1 MTLPAA
7 RTVSVGAAC
16 RLAIQVA
23 TGSISF
29 LAGVTV
35 RWPGLHAAAVL
46 ALVLVQVCC
55 ASPAA
60 SPHQV
65 SHSQVGAF
73 EAALTAVRDGAI
85 AAWYDTRDGNGEIY
99 IRHLDPGGNPDG
111 PERRLTTDSEESY
124 EPSLDVAGD
133 AVAVAWYDKAGDGT
147 LTARLGL
154 WSQDGTR
161 RWVTTLAPR
170 SRNPV
175 VCATER
181 EIVVSWI
188 QEDDRGGE
196 TVWLGRWDL
205 KGVAAAAPRPLG
217 PAHKTTWNL
226 NAAVDESGHAWVT
239 FDAVAATQASELF
252 LARADQR
259 AVSLVQ
265 LTPDDG
271 RESKYPDIA
280 MRDGRIAVT
289 WFDAKDG
296 NTEVYLVTGTA
307 DEFGGAIDRKA
318 VRVTE
323 TAGNSIGAYVTWNGD
338 RLGLAWSDDTLGQHE
353 VYFQP
358 YDAGGRALDAATR
371 ITSNSMSSLIP
382 AIEPWRRGFA
392 LAWNEFVPGSSGHD
406 GKSEIAFA
414 IVP

>member
-1 MTLPAA
+1 MTRFTVRPA
-7 RTVSVGAAC
+7 SVKAAFSFDLGAAF
-16 RLAIQVA
+16 RRPVRRAVAILTLAMLQV
-23 TGSISF
+23 S
-29 LAGVTV
+29 
-35 RWPGLHAAAVL
+35 
-46 ALVLVQVCC
+46 C

-73 EAALTAVRDGAI
+73 EAALTAVPGGAI

-99 IRHLDPGGNPDG
+99 IRHLDSGGNPDG

-124 EPSLDVAGD
+124 EPSIAVAGD
-133 AVAVAWYDKAGDGT
+133 AVAVAWYDKAGDGS

-161 RWVTTLAPR
+161 RWVRTLAPR

-188 QEDDRGGE
+188 QQDVQDNES
-196 TVWLGRWDL
+196 VWLGTWDL
-205 KGVAAAAPRPLG
+205 QGAPGAPPRPLG
-217 PAHKTTWNL
+217 PAHKTTWNV
-226 NAAVDESGHAWVT
+226 NAAVDDGGRVWVA

-252 LARADQR
+252 LARADER

-323 TAGNSIGAYVTWNGD
+323 TAGNSIGAYLTWNGD

-358 YDAGGRALDAATR
+358 FDAGGRALAAATR
-371 ITSNSMSSLIP
+371 LTSNSMSSLIP
-382 AIEPWRRGFA
+382 AIEPWSRGFA